1 MTGVAADVAAVVLL
15 RVAAEAADAAAER
28 AAREAFEQQCAPA
41 GCRVAGS

>member
-1 MTGVAADVAAVVLL
+1 MTGVAADGAAVEQ
-15 RVAAEAADAAAER
+15 REEAEAADAAAER

>member
-1 MTGVAADVAAVVLL
+1 MTGVAADVAAVEQ
-15 RVAAEAADAAAER
+15 REEAEAADAAAER